1 MSEDFERQSLPWMST
16 GFDWEAVAAAAGA
29 FLAALLLGWIWAPL
43 FWIGFAAMAIA
54 LAAGRWARRTP
65 PDLAY
70 GVVAPCDGVVVSVGY
85 GDAPAALR
93 MKGES
98 LVRVR
103 IASSPVSTNKLYAPM
118 AGGVEIVSLQQ
129 GEPGQP
135 ISIKPDNEGLTRA
148 YVTFESQGEQAGIV
162 LTTGGL
168 GPRIEL
174 AVDHGDVVRLGRS
187 FGTRRLGGW
196 CDVYL
201 PADIRTHVWAGQT
214 LIGGETVIAHFRSS
228 IEDDAEEAEAVYSA
242 AAAVRPREAAAAA
255 AAAGAVVAD
264 GDTALETAGDEPV
277 DELFEDDYPEPD
289 EVSAPEDPA
298 AIFARLREAARKHAE
313 GD

>member
-1 MSEDFERQSLPWMST
+1 MSDEADRQSLPWMNT

-29 FLAALLLGWIWAPL
+29 LLAALLLGWIWAPL

-54 LAAGRWARRTP
+54 LAAGRWSRRTP

-93 MKGES
+93 LRRES

-103 IASSPVSTNKLYAPM
+103 IASSPIATNKLYAPM
-118 AGGVEIVSLQQ
+118 AGGVEVVSLKQ
-129 GEPGQP
+129 GEAGQP
-135 ISIKPDNEGLTRA
+135 FALKPDEEGLSRA
-148 YVTFESQGEQAGIV
+148 YVTFESQNEQAGIV

-174 AVDHGDVVRLGRS
+174 SVDPADVVRLGRS

-196 CDVYL
+196 CDIYL
-201 PADIRTHVWAGQT
+201 PADIRTHVWPGQT

-228 IEDDAEEAEAVYSA
+228 VADDAGDEDSALAGMAATA
-242 AAAVRPREAAAAA
+242 AAASAQAREAAAIATGEAPADSEVEAA
-255 AAAGAVVAD
+255 VEEFLDA
-264 GDTALETAGDEPV
+264 
-277 DELFEDDYPEPD
+277 EDDYPEPD

-298 AIFARLREAARKHAE
+298 AIFARLREAARRHGE

>member
-1 MSEDFERQSLPWMST
+1 MSQDFERQSLPWMST

-214 LIGGETVIAHFRSS
+214 LVGGGTVIAHFRSS
-228 IEDDAEEAEAVYSA
+228 IEDDFEDAEAGYEGA
-242 AAAVRPREAAAAA
+242 AAPRPREAASGVAAMMA
-255 AAAGAVVAD
+255 ETDAEPAGDV
-264 GDTALETAGDEPV
+264 AGDEPV

-298 AIFARLREAARKHAE
+298 AIFARLREAARKHGE

>member
-1 MSEDFERQSLPWMST
+1 MSEEAERQSLPWMIA

-54 LAAGRWARRTP
+54 LAAGRWSKRTP

-93 MKGES
+93 LKGES

-129 GEPGQP
+129 GEARQP
-135 ISIKPDNEGLTRA
+135 FALKADEDGLTRA
-148 YVTFESQGEQAGIV
+148 FITFESQGEQAGVV

-214 LIGGETVIAHFRSS
+214 LTGGETVIAHFRSS
-228 IEDDAEEAEAVYSA
+228 VEEEFEEAEAVYA
-242 AAAVRPREAAAAA
+242 GTTARPTRETVVAAAAA
-255 AAAGAVVAD
+255 EGA
-264 GDTALETAGDEPV
+264 ALEEVGDEPI
-277 DELFEDDYPEPD
+277 DELFEDDYPEPG

-298 AIFARLREAARKHAE
+298 AIFARLREAARKHGE

>member
-1 MSEDFERQSLPWMST
+1 MSEETERQSLPWMIA

-54 LAAGRWARRTP
+54 LAAGRWSRRTP

-93 MKGES
+93 LKGES

-129 GEPGQP
+129 GEARQP
-135 ISIKPDNEGLTRA
+135 FALKADEEGLTRA
-148 YVTFESQGEQAGIV
+148 FITFESQGEQAGVV

-174 AVDHGDVVRLGRS
+174 MVDHGDVVRLGRS

-214 LIGGETVIAHFRSS
+214 LTGGETVIAHFRSS
-228 IEDDAEEAEAVYSA
+228 IDEDFEEAEAVYSSSTLQA
-242 AAAVRPREAAAAA
+242 PRTAP
-255 AAAGAVVAD
+255 GAPVPAM
-264 GDTALETAGDEPV
+264 TEPSALEEISG
-277 DELFEDDYPEPD
+277 ELAEDMIEDDYPEPD

-298 AIFARLREAARKHAE
+298 AIFARLREAARKHGE

>member
-1 MSEDFERQSLPWMST
+1 MSEDTERRSLPWMIA

-54 LAAGRWARRTP
+54 LVAGRWSRRTP

-93 MKGES
+93 LKGES

-129 GEPGQP
+129 GEARQP
-135 ISIKPDNEGLTRA
+135 FALKPDEEGLTRA
-148 YVTFESQGEQAGIV
+148 FITFESQGEQAGV
-162 LTTGGL
+162 ALTTGGL

-214 LIGGETVIAHFRSS
+214 LTGGETVIAHFRSS
-228 IEDDAEEAEAVYSA
+228 VEDEFEDADTAYSSTA
-242 AAAVRPREAAAAA
+242 AQPARDVAKAAAAA
-255 AAAGAVVAD
+255 MPGVAD
-264 GDTALETAGDEPV
+264 VSALEEVAEEAV
-277 DELFEDDYPEPD
+277 DELLEDDYPEPD
-289 EVSAPEDPA
+289 EVSVPEDPA
-298 AIFARLREAARKHAE
+298 AIFARLREAARKHGE

>member
-43 FWIGFAAMAIA
+43 FWIGFAAMVIA

-93 MKGES
+93 LKGES

-135 ISIKPDNEGLTRA
+135 IASRPDEEGLTRA
-148 YVTFESQGEQAGIV
+148 FITFDSQGEQAGVV

-196 CDVYL
+196 CDIFL

-228 IEDDAEEAEAVYSA
+228 VAEDVEDADVVYSGA
-242 AAAVRPREAAAAA
+242 AAQAAKEATAV
-255 AAAGAVVAD
+255 AGTDSAPAD
-264 GDTALETAGDEPV
+264 ETANEAL
-277 DELFEDDYPEPD
+277 DELIEDDYPEPD

-298 AIFARLREAARKHAE
+298 AIFARLREAARKHGE

>member
-1 MSEDFERQSLPWMST
+1 MSDETERQSLPWMRT

-43 FWIGFAAMAIA
+43 FWIGFAAMALA
-54 LAAGRWARRTP
+54 LAAGRWSRRSP

-103 IASSPVSTNKLYAPM
+103 IASSPASTNKLYAPM
-118 AGGVEIVSLQQ
+118 AGGVAIVSLKQ
-129 GEPGQP
+129 GEASQP
-135 ISIKPDNEGLTRA
+135 IAPKPDAEGLTRA
-148 YVTFESQGEQAGIV
+148 YVTFESQGEQAGAV
-162 LTTGGL
+162 LATGGL

-174 AVDHGDVVRLGRS
+174 SVDPGDVVRLGRS

-196 CDVYL
+196 CDIFL

-228 IEDDAEEAEAVYSA
+228 VADEAPDDDFAALRSTVAAPAAGAATGA
-242 AAAVRPREAAAAA
+242 AAA
-255 AAAGAVVAD
+255 
-264 GDTALETAGDEPV
+264 TATVTPQAEEE
-277 DELFEDDYPEPD
+277 DELVEDDYPEPD
-289 EVSAPEDPA
+289 EISAPEDPA
-298 AIFARLREAARKHAE
+298 AIFARLREAARRHGE